1 MKLTIGGKQIALPK
15 DARISIQRSSP
26 ALNEDTGSFSYP
38 FPVPTAPNQQ
48 ILGWPGKLQRSGEMA
63 DQTFILEDSGLQVFS
78 GEVDYDLITKNEIG
92 VILKSG
98 YTVFRSKMSGKKLG
112 EIDYGS
118 ESWLPENYTAQQ
130 VTAKLSEW
138 DLANTNG
145 NQKYIVSPVAIND
158 ALYTTSVDAQV
169 NKIDKLTGN
178 LKYDTGGTRQNVNLY
193 MLQFLASFMID
204 KIFESAG
211 YTVFSNELKTSEF
224 SQLVVFS
231 RIINI
236 TYGSVRFGI
245 PGLEQTGILHYS
257 KLMPDVPVLEFI
269 DNIAGLLCL
278 MYDIDERKKS
288 VRILFKKNIFEPGN
302 VDDLKMV
309 ELAGWQHSEERN
321 SGGFK
326 IGYKSQDSELDT
338 RSDYIP
344 EREVSTLPTPSIDGE
359 IVHVTS
365 QNIDYITVTTNEIK
379 EWKQI
384 GRLKEYISGTGSE
397 SIELALK
404 IPRAVVHPDGYPV
417 PKLELT
423 PLNRSYAFENLKE
436 TIVSIYHGRK
446 NINSMNIPLLS
457 GDSWGV
463 AGGWSIGL
471 TPHLAPACIYEQV
484 YKDFLNWKAFKARG
498 FTKFIELTLPQVL
511 ALRWDKKYNID
522 GIEVILDKINF
533 ELPHYGMVK
542 IEGFTA

>member
-1 MKLTIGGKQIALPK
+1 MKLTISGRQIALPT
-15 DARISIQRSSP
+15 DAKISIQRSSP

-48 ILGWPGKLQRSGEMA
+48 ILGWPGKLQRAREMA

-98 YTVFRSKMSGKKLG
+98 YTVFRSKMSGRKLG

-118 ESWLPENYTAQQ
+118 ESWLPLYYTTQQ
-130 VTAKLSEW
+130 VTAKLAEW
-138 DLANTNG
+138 DAANTNG
-145 NQKYIVSPVAIND
+145 NAKYYVSPIAIND
-158 ALYTTSVDAQV
+158 ALYTTSVDDYV
-169 NKIDKLTGN
+169 NKIDKLTGK
-178 LKYDTGGTRQNVNLY
+178 LKYDSGGTRQNVNLY
-193 MLQFLASFMID
+193 MLQFRASFMID

-211 YTVFSNELKTSEF
+211 YTVLSNELKTSEF
-224 SQLVVFS
+224 GQLVVFS
-231 RIINI
+231 RIINV
-236 TYGSVRFGI
+236 TYGSTRFGI
-245 PGLEQTGILHYS
+245 PGLEQTDILHYS
-257 KLMPDVPVLEFI
+257 KLMPDVTVLEFI

-278 MYDIDERKKS
+278 MYDIDERKKT

-302 VDDLKMV
+302 VEDLKMV

-326 IGYKSQDSELDT
+326 IGYKSQDSDLDT
-338 RSDYIP
+338 KTDYIP
-344 EREVSTLPTPSIDGE
+344 DRDVISLPVPTIDGE
-359 IVHVTS
+359 IVHVVS

-384 GRLKEYISGTGSE
+384 GRLKEYISGNGAE
-397 SIELALK
+397 DVELDLK
-404 IPRAVVHPDGYPV
+404 VPRTVAHPDGYPL
-417 PKLELT
+417 PKFEII
-423 PLNRSYAFENLKE
+423 PLNRSYAFPAIQE
-436 TIVSIYHGRK
+436 TIVSLYHGRK
-446 NINSMNIPLLS
+446 EVNSVGIPYLS
-457 GDSWGV
+457 GDCWGF
-463 AGGWSIGL
+463 ADGWSIGL
-471 TPHLAPACIYEQV
+471 TPHLAPPYIYEKV

-522 GIEVILDKINF
+522 GIELILDKINF
-533 ELPHYGMVK
+533 ELPHYGTVK
-542 IEGFTA
+542 IEGFTG